1 MKRITL
7 LIIAILP
14 LLLNGCGGKDNHMD
28 LPAPPDNGNEQ
39 PIDDGGGNGNGNGS
53 RKNRDNGNRK
63 SGNGDS
69 AEG

>member
-39 PIDDGGGNGNGNGS
+39 PIDDTINGQKNHVRNRRQNK
-53 RKNRDNGNRK
+53 RKESSVCK
-63 SGNGDS
+63 VI
-69 AEG
+69 